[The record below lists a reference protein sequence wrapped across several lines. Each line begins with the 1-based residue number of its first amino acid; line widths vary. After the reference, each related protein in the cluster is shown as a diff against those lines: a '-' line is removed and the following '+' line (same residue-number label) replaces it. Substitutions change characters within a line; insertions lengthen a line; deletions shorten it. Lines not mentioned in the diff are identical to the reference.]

1 MMSTITWVFRL
12 RMTTCAPI
20 TARRY
25 SRGKWRQWS
34 LKFLGTGLDPL
45 LQQIRTVIRIVA
57 RDDFAIALAKK
68 VFAPSPWSSVCWCLS
83 CPLPLPW
90 PWLLPSAKAG
100 LENSAA
106 AKIPARLS
114 PQRRER
120 MFPPV

>member
-68 VFAPSPWSSVCWCLS
+68 VFAPFSLVVGVLVFVM
-83 CPLPLPW
+83 PLAFAVALAVA
-90 PWLLPSAKAG
+90 LGES
-100 LENSAA
+100 
-106 AKIPARLS
+106 RT
-114 PQRRER
+114 RE
-120 MFPPV
+120 